1 MKNKAQTIERL
12 REILYQLEEL
22 GNEASDL
29 VESISERSA
38 RVGEAYGA
46 FKFGF
51 SDNPHDTTLES
62 IVDELTEIEEQ

>member
-12 REILYQLEEL
+12 REILYQLQEL
-22 GNEASDL
+22 GDEASDL

-46 FKFGF
+46 FQLGF
-51 SDNPHDTTLES
+51 SNNPHDTTLES
-62 IVDELTEIEEQ
+62 IVDELTEEED